1 MKLACFSKEVLSV
14 ISSLVESV
22 LIFFFLSFALGGSDS
37 HKHGT
42 VSRKQLLVIA
52 FEENKI
58 LLDLWGS

>member
-1 MKLACFSKEVLSV
+1 M

-22 LIFFFLSFALGGSDS
+22 LIFFLSFALGGSDS
-37 HKHGT
+37 HKHGA

-52 FEENKI
+52 FGENKI

>member
-22 LIFFFLSFALGGSDS
+22 LIILLSFALGGSDS